1 VIGKLCKHRQSWPF
15 LEPVDANAVNIA
27 YQCGISSNHLNPVF
41 CGTWTLCTSSLILD
55 IGRCVSWYTGMVGTG
70 HVHLFQ
76 FTRNVWLIAPWVCY
90 CAQKR
95 RRQEYDCVFTS
106 GCNLQRWSW
115 AWVVS
120 NCCGTFLS
128 WIIMV
133 AVWNRA
139 GHYIFI
145 LWFLP
150 SIFLSSSFFS
160 LPNLSGR
167 RLDVYHTSTHG
178 VALV

>member
-1 VIGKLCKHRQSWPF
+1 MASASCPVRDLSSMRVVQSASWQSASC
-15 LEPVDANAVNIA
+15 PV
-27 YQCGISSNHLNPVF
+27 
-41 CGTWTLCTSSLILD
+41 T
-55 IGRCVSWYTGMVGTG
+55 SWYTAMVGTG

-76 FTRNVWLIAPWVCY
+76 FTRNVWLIAPRVCY

-95 RRQEYDCVFTS
+95 RRPEYDCVFTS

-120 NCCGTFLS
+120 NCCETFLS

-139 GHYIFI
+139 DHYIFI

-160 LPNLSGR
+160 SPCFFIVLCVDAVLVFCSAGVSHSR
-167 RLDVYHTSTHG
+167 DVDGDVRCRITMRWWRNP
-178 VALV
+178 